1 MSASSIYGCGV
12 SRAVTLT
19 RGDLAPELRAE
30 IRRLQ
35 RLEPV
40 RNLRLLL
47 LVPTMAAGGIAV
59 ESAGLPLA
67 RAAGTLAIAAV
78 MMALS
83 VVMHEGV
90 HHLLTRSR
98 GWNRALAIACGLP
111 ILLSAD
117 AYRALHLR
125 HHAFERTERD
135 PDDIETLARR
145 GIPLV
150 LVYYVLLAVGAY
162 LYFPHVAVAGYR
174 AARSRTDRLAI
185 LLEYAV
191 LLALFGLAL
200 WYSPGALVRLW
211 LLPMMVAAQLTNIRS
226 LAEHGLTTSGNPFTA
241 TRSVRTS
248 PVVAFFLCNLN
259 FHLEHHL
266 FPAVPWY
273 NLPAVHGLLGPAY
286 RATGASVYDGYRAF
300 LRDFL
305 RTTWAGM
312 IPDLRMVPAH
322 IREDLCG

>member
-1 MSASSIYGCGV
+1 MSASSIYGCRA
-12 SRAVTLT
+12 SRALTLT
-19 RGDLAPELRAE
+19 RNDLSPAVRAG

-35 RLEPV
+35 RLEPA

-47 LVPTMAAGGIAV
+47 LGPAAAAGAAAV
-59 ESAGLPLA
+59 EYGGHPAL
-67 RAAGTLAIAAV
+67 RAAGTLTIAAV

-90 HHLLTRSR
+90 HHLLTHSR
-98 GWNRALAIACGLP
+98 PWNRGLAIACGLP
-111 ILLSAD
+111 LLLSAD
-117 AYRALHLR
+117 AYRLLHLR

-145 GIPLV
+145 GLPLV
-150 LVYYVLLAVGAY
+150 LVYYALLVVGTY

-174 AARSRTDRLAI
+174 AARSRSDRVAI
-185 LLEYAV
+185 LLEYGLMLE
-191 LLALFGLAL
+191 LLGLAL
-200 WYSPGALVRLW
+200 WCAPSAVMRLW
-211 LLPMMVAAQLTNIRS
+211 LLPMVVAAQLTNIRS

-248 PVVAFFLCNLN
+248 PLIAFFLCNLN
-259 FHLEHHL
+259 LHLEHHL
-266 FPAVPWY
+266 FPGVPWY
-273 NLPAVHGLLGPAY
+273 NLPDVHRLLEPAY
-286 RATGASVYDGYRAF
+286 RAAGASVYDGYGAF

-305 RTTWAGM
+305 RTTWAGV
-312 IPDLRMVPAH
+312 IPNLRMMSAH